1 MTIMRKEIR
10 RGLLPFGIWTGA
22 TAFLV
27 AVCVFLFPEMKEEM
41 DSVSDMFANMGNF
54 SAAFG
59 MDRLSMGDLIG
70 FYGIE
75 CGNILGIG
83 GGFFAAFLGISI
95 LSKEEKER
103 TAEFL
108 LSHPVSRF
116 TVVAQKLLAV
126 LIQVLAFNG
135 VVAGC
140 GLLSS
145 LAIGEGLLGKG
156 FWLLHLSFT
165 LLQAELACI
174 CFGIS
179 AFLRRGG
186 LGLGLG
192 IAALFYC
199 LNLLR
204 NLSKSAEFLKY
215 ATPYAYTEAAE
226 IVTKQKLAPELVG
239 LGLCV
244 GVLFAAI
251 GFFVYTKK
259 DIAA

>member
-1 MTIMRKEIR
+1 MTVLKKEIR
-10 RGLLPFGIWTGA
+10 QGIFPFGIWTGA

-41 DSVSDMFANMGNF
+41 NGVSDMFANMGSF

-59 MDRLSMGDLIG
+59 MDRLSMGELMG

-95 LSKEEKER
+95 LVKEEKER

-108 LSHPVSRF
+108 LSHPISRF
-116 TVVAQKLLAV
+116 TVLVQKLLAV

-135 VVAGC
+135 VIAAC
-140 GLLSS
+140 GLLAF
-145 LAIGEGLLGKG
+145 LAIGEGLPGRE
-156 FWLLHLSFT
+156 FWLLHLAF
-165 LLQAELACI
+165 LLMQAELACI

-179 AFLRRGG
+179 ANLRRGG

-192 IAALFYC
+192 IAALFYF

-204 NLSKSAEFLKY
+204 NLSASAEFLKY

-226 IVTKQKLAPELVG
+226 IITSQKLAPELIVPG
-239 LGLCV
+239 LFIS
-244 GVLFAAI
+244 VLFVGF
-251 GFFVYTKK
+251 GFFVYGKK

>member
-1 MTIMRKEIR
+1 MTILKKEIR
-10 RGLLPFGIWTGA
+10 QGLLPFGIWTGA

-27 AVCVFLFPEMKEEM
+27 AVCVFLFPEIQEEING
-41 DSVSDMFANMGNF
+41 VSDMFANMGSF

-59 MDRLSMGDLIG
+59 MDRLSMGEPMG

-95 LSKEEKER
+95 LAKEEKER

-108 LSHPVSRF
+108 FSHPVSRF
-116 TVVAQKLLAV
+116 TVLLQKLLAV
-126 LIQVLAFNG
+126 LVQVLAFNG
-135 VVAGC
+135 VIAAC
-140 GLLSS
+140 GLLSFF
-145 LAIGEGLLGKG
+145 AIGEGLPGNE
-156 FWLLHLSFT
+156 FWLLHLAF
-165 LLQAELACI
+165 LLMQAELACI

-179 AFLRRGG
+179 AYLRRGS

-192 IAALFYC
+192 IAALLYF

-204 NLSKSAEFLKY
+204 NLSKSAGFLKY

-226 IVTKQKLAPELVG
+226 IVTGQTLAWGLIGLGILISVLFVG
-239 LGLCV
+239 LGFYIY
-244 GVLFAAI
+244 G
-251 GFFVYTKK
+251 KK